1 MVISTQIQGL
11 SNGPSNY
18 SIIRVILNTESD
30 TDCLKSCHGHMAH
43 SKMATLVCPVS
54 MCLGQGLYAELFLI
68 GALLQ
73 AAEIAKKTRKSK
85 VF

>member
-1 MVISTQIQGL
+1 MTDTELQ
-11 SNGPSNY
+11 NGP
-18 SIIRVILNTESD
+18 IRV
-30 TDCLKSCHGHMAH
+30 KSRHGQMAY

-68 GALLQ
+68 GALNSLQ
-73 AAEIAKKTRKSK
+73 RWQRKSAFWLKPLLSKQMLYAFSRKNK

>member
-30 TDCLKSCHGHMAH
+30 TDCLKYCNGHVAL

-68 GALLQ
+68 GG
-73 AAEIAKKTRKSK
+73 II
-85 VF
+85 